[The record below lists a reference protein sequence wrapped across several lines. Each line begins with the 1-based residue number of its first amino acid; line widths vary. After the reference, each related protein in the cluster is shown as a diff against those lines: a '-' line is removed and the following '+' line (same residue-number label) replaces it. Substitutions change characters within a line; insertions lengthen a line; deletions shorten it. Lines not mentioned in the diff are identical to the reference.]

1 MKRKLIASLVV
12 LSLGS
17 VLAAV
22 PNNTLL
28 IMTGADIPTLDP
40 TMVYDTASGE
50 ITENVYET
58 LVAYKGKSVRDIEPL
73 LATAWTTSRDGKVY
87 TFTLRQGVKFHTGNA
102 MTCADAEYSIRRNLV
117 TNSSDSGNWF
127 ISESLLGTGA
137 NANDDND
144 ITWAK
149 IAAAVRCNA
158 QGQLVLSL
166 PKSDPALLTK
176 LAYTGQSIIDSK
188 HAISLGDWAG
198 NEATWKANV
207 GKDNTDSELSKK
219 PSGTGAYQLVRRD
232 ANSLVLRAFD
242 GYWGGK
248 AKLENVIIQ
257 VVKEQATRLEAL
269 KKGDADIVETGPRSV
284 LSQLQ
289 GLDNLKIMDD
299 IPNNA
304 ATAIFMNQT
313 IKDPAVLGSGK
324 LDGNGIPAN
333 FFADVNVR
341 RAFSYA
347 FDYARYIREVQL
359 GKGVQR
365 TMLLPDMFFGY
376 DASIKK
382 YTYDAAQATAFF
394 KRAFGGQLWANGF
407 TLNASY
413 RANSVGA
420 QTAMEMLKA
429 NVERINPKFKVNLTA
444 KPWSDFL
451 KSSQEG
457 KEAMIIVGWLPD
469 YADPDNFIH
478 TFYHSQGYYNPR
490 SGVKDSIL
498 DRLIDQARATPD
510 RNRRA
515 ALYSS
520 IGKRAYEL
528 APYILVPAGVGFNVY
543 NKQIKG
549 LEENY
554 NIMSSG
560 RTGNFWRLLS
570 K

>member
-87 TFTLRQGVKFHTGNA
+87 TFTLRQGVKFHSGNA

-149 IAAAVRCNA
+149 IVAAVRCNA
-158 QGQLVLSL
+158 QGQLVLTL

-248 AKLENVIIQ
+248 PKLENVIIQ

-413 RANSVGA
+413 RANSVAA

-429 NVERINPKFKVNLTA
+429 NVERINPKFKLNLTA

-528 APYILVPAGVGFNVY
+528 APYILVPAGVNFSVY